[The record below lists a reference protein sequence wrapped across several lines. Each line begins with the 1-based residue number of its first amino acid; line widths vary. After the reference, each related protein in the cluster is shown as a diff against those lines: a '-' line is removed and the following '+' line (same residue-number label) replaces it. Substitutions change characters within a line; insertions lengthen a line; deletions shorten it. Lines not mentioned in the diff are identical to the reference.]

1 MSATPGKKSEQQLV
15 LTKSESEPG
24 DITVLYFRSNGG
36 DMFMQ
41 FLAGTFPSHYPE
53 RNEAI

>member
-1 MSATPGKKSEQQLV
+1 MNATPGKKSEQQLV
-15 LTKSESEPG
+15 LTKSESEPW